1 MLGAPVTSMRGCAQ
15 ADVILVGV
23 PDSVLPEIDTVL
35 APEVRPGQVVWH
47 FAGAYGVEPFP
58 GVAGAG
64 AGVAAL
70 HPVQSCP
77 SVETAIARLPGS
89 AWGVTCSEGLEE
101 WVQTVVS
108 THLGGT
114 PVPVAEIDRPAW
126 HAAAVITS
134 NGVAALMATGEQ
146 ILRDLGI
153 DSLEGVL
160 GPLALGTIQNAVEGG
175 AADTLTGPV
184 IRGDVATIERH
195 IAALRARDADLA
207 RAYIRTSLS
216 ILETAAKTGR
226 VDEATAAKMRDRLR

>member
-1 MLGAPVTSMRGCAQ
+1 MRGCAR

-23 PDSVLPEIDTVL
+23 PDSVLPEIDAVL

-58 GVAGAG
+58 GVADAG

-101 WVQTVVS
+101 WARTVVS
-108 THLGGT
+108 KHLGGT
-114 PVPVAEIDRPAW
+114 PVPVAESDRPAW

-153 DSLEGVL
+153 DALERVL
-160 GPLALGTIQNAVEGG
+160 GPLALGTIQNVVDGGG

-184 IRGDVATIERH
+184 IRGDVATIGRH
-195 IAALRARDADLA
+195 VAALRARDADLA
-207 RAYIRTSLS
+207 QAYIRTSLS
-216 ILETAAKTGR
+216 ILETAAKAGR
-226 VDEATAAKMRDRLR
+226 VDEVTAAKMRDRLR